1 MNKDSHD
8 EERDHKKRDDE
19 DRDHD
24 EEQDL
29 SAAGPSSVAG
39 PFGAA
44 GLSGLREQRTVH
56 LRPGDKREV
65 QRVLRTRPYYKSL
78 SRVLQD
84 QLLRSLLPRIE
95 AGLLS
100 PRRLALEVSGRKAE
114 PPPREPVQV
123 SLRNW
128 ASLERAARAAN
139 RGIRRLE
146 RKVAWRGSLQPFPF
160 CRLGPAMIVRAAA
173 REIAVAT
180 RGGDSRFFSREWTWG
195 EGTLRGE
202 GAPKSE
208 GTPNDNGDPKS
219 SPPGGKEPSGK
230 EPSGSTLG
238 GGEPGGDS
246 PNDNSPNGDS
256 QNGGGSNDNSSDNG
270 YQVLKKLPDRDRG
283 GKPVRM
289 VVSRNAVRKLTRS
302 AEGWPWEGSDLARRA
317 IQVLLRWVEEDP
329 TKAFSFIREESGLYQ
344 PRGEGGYGGY
354 QVYIE
359 PWKKRRLKQARET
372 LQEGPGAKLGRRI
385 TQREILQAAARLA
398 IEFEEEAY
406 PPPPGEAPS
415 PGQGLSLGQE
425 PPFE

>member
-1 MNKDSHD
+1 MSKDSHD
-8 EERDHKKRDDE
+8 EERGHKKRDDE
-19 DRDHD
+19 DRNHD

-29 SAAGPSSVAG
+29 SAAGP
-39 PFGAA
+39 FGAA
-44 GLSGLREQRTVH
+44 GHSSAAGPSGQREQRTVH

-65 QRVLRTRPYYKSL
+65 RRVLRTRTYYKSL

-84 QLLRSLLPRIE
+84 QLLRSLLPRVE
-95 AGLLS
+95 AGLPS

-128 ASLERAARAAN
+128 ASLENAARAAN

-180 RGGDSRFFSREWTWG
+180 RGGTSRFFSREWTWG
-195 EGTLRGE
+195 EG
-202 GAPKSE
+202 APKSE
-208 GTPNDNGDPKS
+208 GTPRGG
-219 SPPGGKEPSGK
+219 PPGGKEPSG
-230 EPSGSTLG
+230 SALG

-246 PNDNSPNGDS
+246 PNDDSPNGDS
-256 QNGGGSNDNSSDNG
+256 QNGGGSNDNSST

-289 VVSRNAVRKLTRS
+289 VVSRDAVRKLTQS

-317 IQVLLRWVEEDP
+317 IGILLRWVEEAP
-329 TKAFSFIREESGLYQ
+329 QNVLSFIQEESGLYQ

-372 LQEGPGAKLGRRI
+372 LQEGPGARLGRRI

-398 IEFEEEAY
+398 IEFEEEVR

-415 PGQGLSLGQE
+415 PGQGPPLGQE

>member
-1 MNKDSHD
+1 MSKDSHD

-29 SAAGPSSVAG
+29 SAAGPSSAEG

-44 GLSGLREQRTVH
+44 GPSSTAGPSGQREQRTVH
-56 LRPGDKREV
+56 LRPGDKQEV
-65 QRVLRTRPYYKSL
+65 RRVLRTRTCYKSL

-128 ASLERAARAAN
+128 ASLENAARAAN
-139 RGIRRLE
+139 RGIRCLE

-219 SPPGGKEPSGK
+219 GPPGGKEL
-230 EPSGSTLG
+230 SGSALG
-238 GGEPGGDS
+238 GGELGGDS
-246 PNDNSPNGDS
+246 PSDDSPNGDS
-256 QNGGGSNDNSSDNG
+256 QNGGGSNDNSST

-289 VVSRNAVRKLTRS
+289 VVSRDAVRKLTQS

-398 IEFEEEAY
+398 IELEEVAY

-425 PPFE
+425 PPFG